1 MGRDGVVPS
10 AGRTESWPC
19 AASALLEVFASDLK
33 SGFAGCL
40 GAGTT
45 AAVAKPDESPLG
57 GCTLLSV
64 LAGRCRVM
72 GNLRPPSFTGFASP
86 ALPSAPEMA
95 FVPAML
101 PSGLP
106 AHQNHIQVLSLNP

>member
-1 MGRDGVVPS
+1 MGREGMVS
-10 AGRTESWPC
+10 YTGAESWSC
-19 AASALLEVFASDLK
+19 AASTLLEVFASDLK
-33 SGFAGCL
+33 SFAGCL

-57 GCTLLSV
+57 DCTPLSV
-64 LAGRCRVM
+64 LAGRCRVI